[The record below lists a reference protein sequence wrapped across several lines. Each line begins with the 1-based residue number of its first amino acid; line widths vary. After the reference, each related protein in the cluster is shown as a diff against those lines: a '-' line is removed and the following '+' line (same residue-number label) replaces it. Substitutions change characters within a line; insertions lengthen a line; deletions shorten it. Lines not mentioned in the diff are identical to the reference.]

1 MIKIVEVN
9 LIRGEEIILKSDSDE
24 AKLFVNMQGRIVSAW
39 QDFKGLK
46 KNINPLEDINIKR

>member
-1 MIKIVEVN
+1 MVEVN